1 MKKLYPWPRRKEN
14 LPETVKA
21 PPPLRI
27 PGTVWMADLKK
38 AGERAEYLC
47 SQGRKKGGP

>member
-1 MKKLYPWPRRKEN
+1 MKKPHLWPRRKLN
-14 LPETVKA
+14 LPEALKG

-47 SQGRKKGGP
+47 SQNRKKEGP